1 MKKSEFFA
9 VSQFLTDWPDGW
21 RFDSIV
27 TAVADGDDSITRWEM
42 VETWSDADLAEAIEM
57 LEAAF
62 SRAVA
67 DILNEEKN
75 PNPAESFNAQLGDPV
90 QFLRDHFQIIN
101 VK

>member
-27 TAVADGDDSITRWEM
+27 CAVADGDDSITRWEM
-42 VETWSDADLAEAIEM
+42 VESWSDADLAEAIEM
-57 LEAAF
+57 CELAF

-67 DILNEEKN
+67 DILNEQKHPQPADALN
-75 PNPAESFNAQLGDPV
+75 PYFGDVAKQV
-90 QFLRDHFQIIN
+90 QGLSIFST
-101 VK
+101 K

>member
-21 RFDSIV
+21 RFDSV
-27 TAVADGDDSITRWEM
+27 VSAVADGSEEITRWEM
-42 VETWSDADLAEAIEM
+42 VENWPDDDLAEAIEM

-75 PNPAESFNAQLGDPV
+75 PQPTESFNTQLGDPV
-90 QFLRDHFQIIN
+90 QFLRDHFQIIH